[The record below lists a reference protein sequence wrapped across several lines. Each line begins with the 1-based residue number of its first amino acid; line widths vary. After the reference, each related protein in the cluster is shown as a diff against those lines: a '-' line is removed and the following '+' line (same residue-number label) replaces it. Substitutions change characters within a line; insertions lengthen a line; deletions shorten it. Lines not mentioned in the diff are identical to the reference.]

1 MRLWL
6 VVGRQLATEEK
17 WCLWHC
23 WWPFLPVIPLI
34 KVFILYPRVLFVL
47 ISDANCC
54 FEHVTYY
61 KYECVCV
68 FLIFF
73 TRNLISWNKMWRIF
87 PTFKLYFRRLTPL
100 LGRRASP
107 TRWKP
112 AHGPIGNYKDRK
124 FICFGR
130 SLSRPEL
137 GHENT
142 HFLFLSGAFERGNQ
156 FAHSQACCLSLV
168 PAKQSLHFQDHE
180 NPYVSEERCVMGM
193 TAVMGAGVRIAL
205 AAQTH
210 DRRPERKQKKE
221 KSIRPAC
228 WHFVQCREKMLRQTD
243 VCLWK
248 QRHSEV

>member
-1 MRLWL
+1 M
-6 VVGRQLATEEK
+6 
-17 WCLWHC
+17 WHTINMN
-23 WWPFLPVIPLI
+23 V
-34 KVFILYPRVLFVL
+34 
-47 ISDANCC
+47 
-54 FEHVTYY
+54 
-61 KYECVCV
+61 CVCSW
-68 FLIFF
+68 FSSLEIWLAGIKCEEFSQPLSF
-73 TRNLISWNKMWRIF
+73 ISAVLLLCLDGGRH
-87 PTFKLYFRRLTPL
+87 PRDESRLMVRSVIIKT
-100 LGRRASP
+100 
-107 TRWKP
+107 
-112 AHGPIGNYKDRK
+112 K

-221 KSIRPAC
+221 KSIRPAR